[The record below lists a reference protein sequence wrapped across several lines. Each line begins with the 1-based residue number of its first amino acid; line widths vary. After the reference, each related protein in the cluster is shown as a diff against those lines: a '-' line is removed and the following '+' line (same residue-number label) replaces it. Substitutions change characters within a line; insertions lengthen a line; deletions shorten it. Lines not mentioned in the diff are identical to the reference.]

1 MPLLLAGLIVPV
13 AGIDEPVI
21 GLPAIDAG
29 IGVMVPVGLAAIGMP
44 AAGVPVAHCPVGQAL
59 AVRDP
64 QQLLHPTA
72 DRSTTPA
79 TPAAW
84 KSFRIF

>member
-1 MPLLLAGLIVPV
+1 MSVPLLEAGVIAPV
-13 AGIDEPVI
+13 AGII
-21 GLPAIDAG
+21 GFPAIDAG
-29 IGVMVPVGLAAIGMP
+29 IGVVVVFGVAAIVIP
-44 AAGVPVAHCPVGQAL
+44 AAGVPVAHWPVGQAL